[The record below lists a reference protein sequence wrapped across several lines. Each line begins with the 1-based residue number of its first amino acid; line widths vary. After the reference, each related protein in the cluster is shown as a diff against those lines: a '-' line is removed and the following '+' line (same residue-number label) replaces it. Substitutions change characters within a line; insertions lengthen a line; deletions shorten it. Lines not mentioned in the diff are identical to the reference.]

1 MTSKRE
7 RNRLA
12 AQAWMAQTETDYR
25 KKQEEMARQD
35 PEEHPVVQTYSTYSN
50 WLEKYEALYDLADQ
64 TRQMLGALA
73 VLCVLQFIVI
83 VFLIFEVV
91 RS

>member
-1 MTSKRE
+1 MGKWKVMSQQ
-7 RNRLA
+7 LA
-12 AQAWMAQTETDYR
+12 GR
-25 KKQEEMARQD
+25 KD
-35 PEEHPVVQTYSTYSN
+35 PEEHPDVQSCSTYSN

-64 TRQMLGALA
+64 TRQMLGTLA